1 MKIISAVLVALALLP
16 AVSHAE
22 NMAVTGKIG
31 TLGYGAELN
40 MGFSDSLTGR
50 VGFNTFTYKYNGNS
64 NQVNYDFK
72 LQLQTVSAL
81 ADWYPFSGSFRT
93 SGGLLYNNNKMTFN
107 AVPGAAGYIIG
118 NNPTPY
124 TAAEVGS
131 LQGTMAFNKV
141 APYLGI
147 GWGNPVAKGKGW
159 GMTSDIGVLFQGSP
173 KTTLTATCGTALIPS
188 ACTQLQ
194 TDAATENTKLQ
205 NDLSSFKFWPVISLG
220 ISYQW

>member
-1 MKIISAVLVALALLP
+1 MKNIAAALVALALLP

-22 NMAVTGKIG
+22 NMAVTGKLG
-31 TLGYGAELN
+31 TLGAGAELN

-50 VGFNTFTYKYNGNS
+50 IGFNTYTHNYNSNS

-81 ADWYPFSGSFRT
+81 ADWYPFAGSFRA
-93 SGGLLYNNNKMTFN
+93 SGGLFYNNNKATLN
-107 AVPGAAGYIIG
+107 AKPGTGGYTING
-118 NNPTPY
+118 VNY
-124 TAAEVGS
+124 TAAEIGS
-131 LQGTMAFNKV
+131 LHGEMSFNTV

-147 GWGNPVAKGKGW
+147 GWGNPVAKDKGW

-173 KTTLTATCGTALIPS
+173 KTSLTATCGTLVGAQ
-188 ACTQLQ
+188 CTTMQN
-194 TDAATENTKLQ
+194 DAAAENTKLQ
-205 NDLSSFKFWPVISLG
+205 NDLSSFKFWPVISVG

>member
-1 MKIISAVLVALALLP
+1 MKNIAAALVTLALLP

-22 NMAVTGKIG
+22 NMAVTGKLG
-31 TLGYGAELN
+31 TLGAGAELN

-50 VGFNTFTYKYNGNS
+50 VGFNTYTHNYNANS

-72 LQLQTVSAL
+72 LQLQTVTAL
-81 ADWYPFSGSFRT
+81 ADWYPFSGGFRA
-93 SGGLLYNNNKMTFN
+93 SGGLFYNNNKISLGANPSGSLTINGFTY
-107 AVPGAAGYIIG
+107 APG
-118 NNPTPY
+118 
-124 TAAEVGS
+124 EVGS
-131 LQGTMAFNKV
+131 LQGTVAFNKV

-173 KTTLTATCGTALIPS
+173 KTTLTATCGTVPDCA
-188 ACTQLQ
+188 ALQ
-194 TDAATENTKLQ
+194 TRTAAENTKLQ

>member
-1 MKIISAVLVALALLP
+1 MKTIAAALVALALLP

-31 TLGYGAELN
+31 TLGAGAELN

-50 VGFNTFTYKYNGNS
+50 VGFNAYTHNYNANS

-81 ADWYPFSGSFRT
+81 ADWYPFSGGFRA
-93 SGGLLYNNNKMTFN
+93 SGGLFYNNNKVGLN
-107 AVPGAAGYIIG
+107 AKPSGGTYTVGPTTYNAAD
-118 NNPTPY
+118 
-124 TAAEVGS
+124 VGS
-131 LQGTMAFNKV
+131 LQGEMSFNTV
-141 APYLGI
+141 APYIGI

-159 GMTSDIGVLFQGSP
+159 GMTSDIGVLLQGKP
-173 KTTLTATCGTALIPS
+173 KTNLTATCGPALVGA

-194 TDAATENTKLQ
+194 TDAAAENAKLES
-205 NDLSSFKFWPVISLG
+205 DLSSFKFWPVISVG